1 MSKKTPEDKAKDATK
16 DVIKEVCERRGLKFR
31 IDWNAGSAFMST
43 LDAVGV
49 IAGHPF
55 IAEIKRHD
63 ENEVPTGRQKI
74 NMREFRAA
82 GAFVHDIV
90 DVTSLHYLREWL
102 ETLEPRNPHIV

>member
-1 MSKKTPEDKAKDATK
+1 MAKTPEDKAKDATK
-16 DVIKEVCERRGLKFR
+16 AVIEEVCARRGFDHR
-31 IDWNAGSAFMST
+31 IDWNAGSAFMNT

-63 ENEVPTGRQKI
+63 QNEQLTSRQKV
-74 NMREFRAA
+74 NKREFEAA

-90 DVTSLHYLREWL
+90 DPTSLHYLREWL
-102 ETLEPRNPHIV
+102 ETLEPRLPHHL